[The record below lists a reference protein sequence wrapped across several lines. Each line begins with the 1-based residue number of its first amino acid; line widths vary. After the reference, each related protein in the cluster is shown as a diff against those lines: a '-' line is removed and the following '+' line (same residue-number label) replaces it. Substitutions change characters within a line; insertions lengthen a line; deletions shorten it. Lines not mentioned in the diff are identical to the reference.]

1 MTLKQL
7 YDFVI
12 ENYGNRGCWISEL
25 ADMLG
30 ISEGGANHLTYVL
43 GYRRGR
49 AKMVTPYNV
58 FALDKG
64 GCEIQKSL

>member
-1 MTLKQL
+1 MSLKEL

-12 ENYGNRGCWISEL
+12 ENYGKRACWISEL

-30 ISEGGANHLTYVL
+30 ISKSNANHLTYVL

-49 AKMVTPYNV
+49 AQQLSAYDV
-58 FALDKG
+58 FALDPDV
-64 GCEIQKSL
+64 CEIQKYL